1 MGKLCSKGAQTSTTT
16 AKEEKTNPDPTNP
29 SLIEEEKEI
38 TGIDYK
44 SKADEVYDLQ
54 ETKYNY
60 FQKINFADFLYSLV
74 QYSAENATLE
84 DDYSKINLDFSMND
98 PFFSETFSTDSFQ
111 LFLENKILKHKSI
124 LEEVLENEQ
133 VSIIFKETFLT
144 VNNGLGLK
152 LSQNEQSKGVEEVD
166 KNTIV
171 KKGNAL
177 AYGILYC
184 GGPNYVKVRA
194 LFNIFKENDKI
205 KTSDNFSNFLLS
217 VFIIASY
224 GMASARNKLSKFEE
238 IGGIDKEQLKKLLDT
253 SELKDSQNLVTVTN
267 GLIFGPDLS
276 SSLSYEEFRQLFEN
290 DSKKRS
296 LFFLLNPSGV
306 RYMLQKNNV

>member
-38 TGIDYK
+38 PGIDYK

-74 QYSAENATLE
+74 QFSAENATLE

-111 LFLENKILKHKSI
+111 LFLENKILKHKSVYQ
-124 LEEVLENEQ
+124 EAGNNEN
-133 VSIIFKETFLT
+133 VTSIFKETFLS
-144 VNNGLGLK
+144 VNSALGLK
-152 LSQNEQSKGVEEVD
+152 LSQDAKAKGDESAD

-171 KKGNAL
+171 KKGDVL
-177 AYGILYC
+177 PIGLLYC
-184 GGPNYVKVRA
+184 VGANYIKIKA
-194 LFNIFKENDKI
+194 LFNIFSTDGIIKSSDK
-205 KTSDNFSNFLLS
+205 FSEFLLS
-217 VFIIASY
+217 LFIIASY
-224 GMASARNKLSKFEE
+224 GMASARNKLSKYGE
-238 IGGIDKEQLKKLLDT
+238 IGEIEKEKLKELLDT
-253 SELKDSQNLVTVTN
+253 SELKDCQNMVDVTN
-267 GLIFGPDLS
+267 DLIFGTDRETGLNYADFKNLFNEPDKDKSLAYLLS
-276 SSLSYEEFRQLFEN
+276 A
-290 DSKKRS
+290 
-296 LFFLLNPSGV
+296 SGA
-306 RYMLQKNNV
+306 RYMLKKNNV